1 MALVATA
8 ALGQIGV
15 DNAVEVS
22 VNVNCAPASDCYIA
36 AFTDASGG
44 FVAAAANEDDEE
56 TMDEDESL
64 VTVAVAC
71 DGYARSGE
79 LTPDD
84 EGMVSAHFGD
94 ENLACSDGTGT
105 AVIEGIKAGGWY
117 WVNDETSSAVSAL
130 LPLSVY
136 GNSPTMPTMPGGILV
151 AESPGFTV
159 QGVEYESVAT
169 FVKHGPSGRVGI
181 LSHLLPQ
188 PPMARCAG
196 TVLNDCVLD
205 AKYSIEA
212 TLPDGDDTDTD
223 PDGVADGGS
232 VDRAADAP
240 VVMTLSLVG
249 DGHLPV
255 GDGTLTVTWTTNG
268 VADSTK
274 EVDTPGVAEVS
285 GTTIDIATEANGRCA
300 ANNPDRDAKVGVYV
314 TATPPETGFGAVPV
328 PMPVQFAFWV
338 ACPELEAEA
347 ATQGQELV
355 PDNPFPTDR

>member
-212 TLPDGDDTDTD
+212 TIPDGDDAGTDAD
-223 PDGVADGGS
+223 EVANGGS
-232 VDRAADAP
+232 VDRGATDA
-240 VVMTLSLVG
+240 VVMTLSVVG

-268 VADSTK
+268 VADSEKT
-274 EVDTPGVAEVS
+274 VTTPGVGNVNNNQISIAAED
-285 GTTIDIATEANGRCA
+285 GGRCA
-300 ANNPDRDAKVGVYV
+300 ETSPDRDVKIGVYV
-314 TATPPETGFGAVPV
+314 TATPGDPFGAVPV